1 MKQFLI
7 LLLCLL
13 SGMSSAQNMTS
24 FTFHFETA
32 KDKFSATDF
41 LAMSEVLDTVEVRSI
56 KITASADDVGS
67 ESSNQALSQRRADF
81 AKNFLMKE
89 FGLTSKQIEV
99 FALGEIPLKDSLPSI
114 AEERAKNRQVNIDV
128 NYSLKS
134 RIEDDITITEEEL
147 VLTNVEKGD
156 KIRLQAI
163 QFEGGKDIFLP
174 SAYPVLNAL
183 VQALKNHPEVE
194 IEIQGHICCE
204 VDGRE
209 GVNLITGRRSL
220 SVDRAKAVYD
230 YLVDRGIEE
239 SRLSYI
245 GFKSVYITGIN
256 NYMDRRVEILIK

>member
-13 SGMSSAQNMTS
+13 SGRSMAQNMTS

-41 LAMSEVLDTVEVRSI
+41 KAMSEVLDTVEVRNI
-56 KITASADDVGS
+56 IITASADDVGS

-81 AKNFLMKE
+81 AKNFLIKE
-89 FGLTSKQIEV
+89 FGMAAKQIEV
-99 FALGEIPLKDSLPSI
+99 FALGEIALKDSLPSI
-114 AEERAKNRQVNIDV
+114 AEERAKNRRVNIDV

-134 RIEDDITITEEEL
+134 RTEDEIKEEEL
-147 VLTNVEKGD
+147 VLTNVVKGD

-220 SVDRAKAVYD
+220 SVDRARAVYD
-230 YLVDRGIEE
+230 YLVERGIEE
-239 SRLSYI
+239 SRLSYL